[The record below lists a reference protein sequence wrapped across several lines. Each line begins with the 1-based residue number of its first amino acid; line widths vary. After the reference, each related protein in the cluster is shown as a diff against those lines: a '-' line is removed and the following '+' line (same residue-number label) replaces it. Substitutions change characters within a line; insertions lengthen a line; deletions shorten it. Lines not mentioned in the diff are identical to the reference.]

1 MRRWR
6 IWAALDSRGR
16 RHRALGNMSNCNVI
30 VSRPVSK
37 RILRNATDTM
47 RLNNVKPEAQ
57 PLRQHD
63 RAQPDLKVDVRVR
76 RDDGSCFF
84 AGLGVACATISE
96 LRRELA
102 PPRAAD
108 VHVGQEAL
116 LQSGRY
122 FFFAEFH
129 FDGLLKPRKLLA
141 LEVVEPGDVCGEI
154 ASGAYIAKRRTPD
167 TCSRS

>member
-1 MRRWR
+1 MK
-6 IWAALDSRGR
+6 I
-16 RHRALGNMSNCNVI
+16 
-30 VSRPVSK
+30 
-37 RILRNATDTM
+37 
-47 RLNNVKPEAQ
+47 
-57 PLRQHD
+57 
-63 RAQPDLKVDVRVR
+63 DVRVR

-116 LQSGRY
+116 LQSRGY
-122 FFFAEFH
+122 FFFAELDL
-129 FDGLLKPRKLLA
+129 DGLLEPRKLLA
-141 LEVVEPGDVCGEI
+141 VEVVEPGDVCGEI

-167 TCSRS
+167 ARSRS

>member
-76 RDDGSCFF
+76 RDD
-84 AGLGVACATISE
+84 APGLVPRLRIPRATIS
-96 LRRELA
+96 
-102 PPRAAD
+102 
-108 VHVGQEAL
+108 
-116 LQSGRY
+116 
-122 FFFAEFH
+122 
-129 FDGLLKPRKLLA
+129 
-141 LEVVEPGDVCGEI
+141 
-154 ASGAYIAKRRTPD
+154 
-167 TCSRS
+167 